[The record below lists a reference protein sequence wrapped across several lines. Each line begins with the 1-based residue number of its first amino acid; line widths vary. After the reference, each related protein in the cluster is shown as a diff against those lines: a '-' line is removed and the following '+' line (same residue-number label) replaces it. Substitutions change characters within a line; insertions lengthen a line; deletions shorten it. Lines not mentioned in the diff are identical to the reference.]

1 MSQIIP
7 LISSGTA
14 GPLGVLHLPRLWL
27 KASLGAAG
35 KLHPDYPSCGQ
46 GYDQMVL
53 DGLGLDKAAF
63 ESFISDKKPTYPQL
77 EAWVLDQS
85 GGSLS
90 QEAVTKLNAAIIGYH
105 HRDEVRKEILSTCC
119 IEDDGTIP
127 DAINL
132 NNLDDWAGFHKEVIS
147 G

>member
-1 MSQIIP
+1 MAKIIP
-7 LISSGTA
+7 LISSGIA
-14 GPLGVLHLPRLWL
+14 GPLGVLHLPRLWQ
-27 KASLGAAG
+27 KASLGAVG

-53 DGLGLDKAAF
+53 DGLGLDRTKF
-63 ESFISDKKPTYPQL
+63 EEFIATKRPTYPQL

-85 GGSLS
+85 GGALDPDK
-90 QEAVTKLNAAIIGYH
+90 VTKLNAAIIGYNH
-105 HRDEVRKEILSTCC
+105 SDDVRTAILKFADIPDEGKIR
-119 IEDDGTIP
+119 

-132 NNLDDWAGFHKEVIS
+132 NNLDDWAAFHKEVI